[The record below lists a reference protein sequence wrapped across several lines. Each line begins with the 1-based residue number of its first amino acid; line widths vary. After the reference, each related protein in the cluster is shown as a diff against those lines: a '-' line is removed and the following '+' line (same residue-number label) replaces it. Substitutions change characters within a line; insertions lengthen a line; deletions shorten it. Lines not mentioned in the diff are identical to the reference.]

1 MQASRQ
7 GIVKLEAAK
16 SNEAN
21 LKKLAGHRIDCY
33 ASDRAAARYSARQ
46 LQPFFATEGFRLVE
60 VAELSGEDT
69 FIGYSGRNNPSY
81 KADFIVQM
89 DAALEAMKK
98 SGEMARIVGDYLH

>member
-1 MQASRQ
+1 
-7 GIVKLEAAK
+7 
-16 SNEAN
+16 
-21 LKKLAGHRIDCY
+21 
-33 ASDRAAARYSARQ
+33 
-46 LQPFFATEGFRLVE
+46 